1 MSSSNSLINGGVS
14 PMFHNQFCK
23 WTVNGWWMDA
33 KHLVLGV
40 FLWPLRGFKVAMA
53 ACEKMARWQ
62 QLLTLLTE
70 MFGPRCLVL
79 CGCFFPFFSSG
90 FEPDTHQ
97 SFRRTSLM
105 VANARSPTALVEFV
119 PLKAANAMHDMVK
132 YDDIELH
139 RTTWRAQETRFG
151 GYFEIWA
158 ADDGLPINRMGFGP
172 KPAQSRFGHSK
183 DERPSNSAVPKRVD
197 SKPINWPI
205 SGQALEN
212 LQGSFYSYE
221 CLMVP
226 ISNIFSI
233 VIYKERHV
241 ITAVGLDLWDGCKP
255 LRIAAA
261 AAATFGGPQLFFSP
275 SR

>member
-1 MSSSNSLINGGVS
+1 MDGEWTLNTWYSGYSCGPSEASKLQWLRVRRWRGGNS
-14 PMFHNQFCK
+14 FWRC
-23 WTVNGWWMDA
+23 W
-33 KHLVLGV
+33 
-40 FLWPLRGFKVAMA
+40 
-53 ACEKMARWQ
+53 
-62 QLLTLLTE
+62 
-70 MFGPRCLVL
+70 PRCLGPVVWCCADL
-79 CGCFFPFFSSG
+79 FFPLFSSG
-90 FEPDTHQ
+90 CEPDTHQ
-97 SFRRTSLM
+97 SLRRTYRM

-132 YDDIELH
+132 YDDIEPLWGH
-139 RTTWRAQETRFG
+139 RKPGLGVTLKYEQLMMGCPSTE
-151 GYFEIWA
+151 WA
-158 ADDGLPINRMGFGP
+158 LDPNLPKAVLATQRMKGHRILLYP
-172 KPAQSRFGHSK
+172 KELTQSQ
-183 DERPSNSAVPKRVD
+183 
-197 SKPINWPI
+197 PI

-261 AAATFGGPQLFFSP
+261 AAATFGGPQLFFLTK
-275 SR
+275 